1 MKKTRLLSAEK
12 AALKR
17 IDGQLRLRSYMIS
30 GLYVVTPDIAD
41 TALLCTMV
49 TAAIAGGANIVQYR
63 NKEASHL
70 LQTQQA
76 RALLPICRHHQ
87 VPLIINDSISI
98 CLTLDADGV
107 HLGADD
113 GNLNAARARLGAGK
127 ILGASC
133 YNRFDLAQEAQ
144 QAGVDYIAFGA
155 CFASSTKP
163 GAPVASL
170 DLFTRAQQQLN
181 IPSVAIGGITLENAA
196 LAINAGASAIAV
208 INAIFSAEDVKS
220 TAQQFTQLFIS

>member
-1 MKKTRLLSAEK
+1 MRSLSAEK

-17 IDGQLRLRSYMIS
+17 IDAKSGCEPNMIS
-30 GLYVVTPDIAD
+30 GLYVVTPDTAD
-41 TALLCTMV
+41 TALLCRMV
-49 TAAIAGGANIVQYR
+49 TAAIAGGARIVQYR
-63 NKEASHL
+63 NKQASHL

-76 RALLPICRHHQ
+76 RALLPICRQHQ
-87 VPLIINDSISI
+87 VPLIINDSIKI

-113 GNLNAARARLGAGK
+113 GNLSAARARLGAGK

-133 YNRFDLAQEAQ
+133 YNRFDLAQAAQ
-144 QAGVDYIAFGA
+144 QAGVDYVAFGA

-163 GAPVASL
+163 DAAVASL
-170 DLFTRAQQQLN
+170 DLFRRAQQQLN

-196 LAINAGASAIAV
+196 LAISAGATAIAV

>member
-1 MKKTRLLSAEK
+1 LSAEK

-17 IDGQLRLRSYMIS
+17 IDVKLQFMANMIN

-41 TALLCTMV
+41 TQLLCRLV
-49 TAAIAGGANIVQYR
+49 ASAIEGGASIVQYR
-63 NKEASHL
+63 NKQASHL

-76 RALLPICRHHQ
+76 RALLPICRQHQ
-87 VPLIINDSISI
+87 VPLIINDSIKI

-113 GNLNAARARLGAGK
+113 GNLGAARARLGAGK

-133 YNRFDLAQEAQ
+133 YNQFALAQAAQ
-144 QAGVDYIAFGA
+144 QAGCDYVAFGA

-163 GAPVASL
+163 DAAAASL
-170 DLFTRAQQQLN
+170 DLFERAQQALT
-181 IPSVAIGGITLENAA
+181 IPSVAIGGITLKNGA
-196 LAINAGASAIAV
+196 LAIKSGAAAIAV